1 MDDKN
6 ALQPNGAWVAPLI
19 LSPLDNS
26 TVSPFGFNI
35 VALAPA
41 LADSWKIECWGE
53 ATDHHGY
60 EDEWVKLEHWVP
72 DIAFDRFNAYF
83 NFRVRYK
90 QAWLWSDWAYCYNLH
105 VPDLKPPRPTINLPP
120 YPAAVKQAL
129 TITGVVAGNVT
140 LQMSTDL
147 HAPVVG
153 SSTGSGNM
161 RTFTPTT
168 NWAAGLNWVKV
179 VQTVGGL
186 ASDPSD
192 LVSIGVRPSIP
203 GIPAPPSPASA
214 RQILTIT
221 GVVTGNV
228 TLQLSTEEGTPVEGG
243 FTGSGATRTFTPTYD
258 WAAGIRVKVV
268 QFLDGVPSNPSN
280 LVFIPVKPS
289 RPVITP
295 PPSPASVMQAL
306 EISGVVAG
314 NIALQM
320 HTEDDSL
327 VDGAFIGGGNIRS
340 FTPSLRW
347 DAGTTRVNV
356 VQTVNGVASDPSDF
370 VSIEVKPSRP
380 AITPPVNPGPARQIL
395 TITGVVA
402 GNVTLKIST
411 EADEPVDGNF
421 SGNGSTRNFT
431 PTADWVPGRV
441 KVVQTVGGVD
451 SDPSDLVSI
460 VVKPPRLVITPPP
473 SPPEIKQA
481 LTITGVVTGNDMLNL
496 YNQKDATVGGFFTG
510 SGSTRTFMPTSNWVA
525 GTGVKAVQTVDGVA
539 SDPSDIEY
547 IGARPEK
554 LTIEYPPIPASPRQK
569 LTFTRLMEFATVQVA
584 TEEGDTVEGH
594 FTGGVYASFT
604 PTSDWPA
611 GATGLKARQF
621 VGGMPS
627 YWSNLVSIRVKPS
640 KPAITLPPDPSMP
653 NQALTITGVVAG
665 NVNLRLYTEKD
676 VTVAGDFTGSGSTR
690 TFTPTLDWAP
700 GINRVKVVQII
711 DLMGSDPSDHI
722 SFSAKPSRPA
732 ITPPPSPA
740 SAIQAL
746 TVTGVVAGVVMLQMS
761 TERDAPVI
769 GSFTGSGSTRTFT
782 PTANWAAGTTQVKV
796 VQTVNGVV
804 SDPSD
809 LVTVSVKPS
818 KPVIVPPPDP
828 AASNQVLTITGVA
841 TGTVI
846 LEMFDAA
853 DVAVA
858 GSFTSS
864 GGTRT
869 FTPTANWAA
878 GATQVKVVQTVNGV
892 VSDPSDLVTV
902 SVKPSKPVIAP
913 PPDPAASNQVLI
925 ITGVATG
932 TVTLQMFT
940 ETDDNVLGDFAVNG
954 AGCVFTPQSDW
965 GPGENTVKVIQTVNG
980 MDSDY
985 SDLCTF
991 TVEVGEKPESPVIL
1005 EPQRGGRTS
1014 RYPTIKIAGLQGA
1027 LISVRLKD
1035 SDVLYENIADASGNL
1050 VFTVINPLEPG
1061 EIDLQV
1067 MQALDGPGSDWS
1079 AGHSFTVKPPPK
1091 PPIFLVPSP
1100 GGNTLRKPQIRG
1112 KGETGG
1118 EIVLCH
1124 ANEAETPIDSVAGSV
1139 DWRWKAKEEW
1149 PVASYSVRAQQ
1160 RVDGDCSEWTE
1171 PLAFYVVDSKYAIG
1185 DAAPVIGTPVMGT
1198 GQSVL
1203 LRVQVI
1209 DGVIAE
1215 AAQGITVEW
1224 RLNGEEE
1231 ILASTETDVQGW
1243 TQYRYTPATVGK
1255 SEVLADI
1262 TRQND
1267 DVVMTAR
1274 YEVMTAL
1281 HDEWTKEAG
1290 LYLDGERVDLAVS
1303 DLMLLRRNLPYK
1315 LELKAND
1322 NSTLIGTTV
1331 ILQDFWDA
1339 SERGLTFV
1347 PDLGTPQT
1355 IMPGASIRWDISTKE
1370 CSTGVFG
1377 LSVVSALLPGW
1388 QLPGRVEGGNMTD
1401 DVEIDLDSFTQT
1413 FGGDPAYPC
1422 LGAAHIINV
1431 KAKPDSRFLG
1441 QKVTFELS
1449 AEALGLGVTVSP
1461 STAQT
1466 LGAEGAC
1473 WLLDC
1478 KNSSQAG
1485 GFSAWLRVPAWDFDS
1500 LKLPMSLGHNKVR
1513 IAKWFGPREV
1523 AFPPGN
1529 MEYGIL
1535 VESTFTERAAAGVL
1549 VTTTYDG
1556 RPPLSGNTQSDGRFS
1571 VFYTDGQNPR
1581 FSILNRY
1588 DGTTV

>member
-6 ALQPNGAWVAPLI
+6 ELQPNGLWSAPVI
-19 LSPLDNS
+19 LSPWGNT

-53 ATDHHGY
+53 ATDHHGS
-60 EDEWVKLEHWVP
+60 EDEWIKLEHWVP

-90 QAWLWSDWAYCYNLH
+90 QAWIWSDWAECYNLY
-105 VPDLKPPRPTINLPP
+105 VPQPKPPKPTINTPP

-147 HAPVVG
+147 DAPVVG

-306 EISGVVAG
+306 EVTGVVAG
-314 NIALQM
+314 NIPLQM
-320 HTEDDSL
+320 YTEDDSL

-340 FTPSLRW
+340 FTPSSRW
-347 DAGTTRVNV
+347 DAGTTPVNV
-356 VQTVNGVASDPSDF
+356 VQTVNGVTSDPSDF

-380 AITPPVNPGPARQIL
+380 AITPPANPGPARQIL

-411 EADEPVDGNF
+411 EEDEPVDGNF
-421 SGNGSTRNFT
+421 SGSGSTRNFT
-431 PTADWVPGRV
+431 PAADWVAGRV
-441 KVVQTVGGVD
+441 KVVQSVGGVD

-473 SPPEIKQA
+473 SPAEPKQE

-496 YNQKDATVGGFFTG
+496 YNQNDATVGGYFTG
-510 SGSTRTFMPTSNWVA
+510 RGSTRTFMPASNWVA

-547 IGARPEK
+547 IGARPDK
-554 LTIEYPPIPASPRQK
+554 LTIEYPPIPAAARQK
-569 LTFTRLMEFATVQVA
+569 LTFTRLMAFATVQVA
-584 TEEGDTVEGH
+584 TEEGDPVEGH
-594 FTGGVYASFT
+594 FMGGVYASFT

-665 NVNLRLYTEKD
+665 NVILRLYTEKD
-676 VTVAGDFTGSGSTR
+676 VTVAGDSTGSGSTR

-746 TVTGVVAGVVMLQMS
+746 TITGVVAGVVMLQMS

-841 TGTVI
+841 TGTV
-846 LEMFDAA
+846 
-853 DVAVA
+853 
-858 GSFTSS
+858 
-864 GGTRT
+864 
-869 FTPTANWAA
+869 
-878 GATQVKVVQTVNGV
+878 
-892 VSDPSDLVTV
+892 
-902 SVKPSKPVIAP
+902 
-913 PPDPAASNQVLI
+913 
-925 ITGVATG
+925 
-932 TVTLQMFT
+932 TLQMFT
-940 ETDDNVLGDFAVNG
+940 EIDDNVLGDFAVNG
-954 AGCVFTPQSDW
+954 TGCVFTPQSDW

-1005 EPQRGGRTS
+1005 VPQRGGRTS

-1079 AGHSFTVKPPPK
+1079 AGHSFTVKPPPE

-1124 ANEAETPIDSVAGSV
+1124 ANEAETPFGSVAGSV

-1203 LRVQVI
+1203 LRVQVV

-1281 HDEWTKEAG
+1281 HDEWAKEAG

-1401 DVEIDLDSFTQT
+1401 DVEIDLDSVTQT

-1431 KAKPDSRFLG
+1431 KAKPDSQFLG

-1449 AEALGLGVTVSP
+1449 AEALDLGVTVSP
-1461 STAQT
+1461 STAQI
-1466 LGAEGAC
+1466 LGVEGAN

-1478 KNSSQAG
+1478 ENSTQAG
-1485 GFSAWLRVPAWDFDS
+1485 SFSAWLRVPAWDFDS
-1500 LKLPMSLGHNKVR
+1500 LKLAMSLGHNKVQ
-1513 IAKWFGPREV
+1513 IAQRFGPEEL

-1529 MEYGIL
+1529 MKYGIL
-1535 VESTFTERAAAGVL
+1535 AESTFTGQAAAGVL
-1549 VTTTYDG
+1549 VTATYNG
-1556 RPPLSGNTQSDGRFS
+1556 RPPSSGNTRSDGQ
-1571 VFYTDGQNPR
+1571 FYVYYTEGQNAR
-1581 FSILNRY
+1581 LSILNRY
-1588 DGTTV
+1588 DGSTV